1 MRRAV
6 LLGCATL
13 LLACLAPAAGAQG
26 APDGTLVHSRR
37 VMRSADAGYCRMVG
51 DLNRCRQFA
60 AMAYSEPSGK
70 YLETRVWFD
79 QWRNWSAGYATRHIE
94 CTVDAKALKV
104 TPQGAQ
110 VRAALDPESP
120 LCSVY
125 TEWVT
130 FDPDTGEPTYGPWP
144 FPGPVMLEADL
155 LDPRFQDRRVTS
167 MTWKDNETSE
177 SQKENCHGG
186 GGYRL
191 LGGGFTA
198 LGLYVAFG
206 PDGADGSYFYDTC
219 GLTLK

>member
-1 MRRAV
+1 MTRKITVACTAL
-6 LLGCATL
+6 LLGS
-13 LLACLAPAAGAQG
+13 LAAYAGP
-26 APDGTLVHSRR
+26 PDVPKSPMVHSQR
-37 VMRSADAGYCRMVG
+37 VMRSADGGYCNSVG

-60 AMAYSEPSGK
+60 ATAYSDPSGK

-79 QWRNWSAGYATRHIE
+79 QWRNWSGGYGVRHIE
-94 CTVDAKALKV
+94 CTVDSKALKV

-110 VRAALDPESP
+110 VQAALDPESP
-120 LCSVY
+120 LCSSY

-130 FDPDTGEPTYGPWP
+130 FDPDTGEPVYGLWP

-167 MTWKDNETSE
+167 VTWRDNETGE

-191 LGGGFTA
+191 QGGGFTTF
-198 LGLYVAFG
+198 GLYFAFG
-206 PDGADGSYFYDTC
+206 PDGGDGSYFYDTC
-219 GLTLK
+219 GLTRK